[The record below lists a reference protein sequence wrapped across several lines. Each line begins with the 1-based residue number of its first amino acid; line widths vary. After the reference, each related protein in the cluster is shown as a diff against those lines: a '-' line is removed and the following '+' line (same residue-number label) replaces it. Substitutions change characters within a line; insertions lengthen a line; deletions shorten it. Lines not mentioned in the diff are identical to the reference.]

1 MAVLGV
7 FRQLKGILP
16 ALLGRNLPLHGKLPV
31 RVDIDNDG
39 IRGIRVVPVVP
50 CLDACDLYGV
60 RLFRRVM
67 VHKQRLVR
75 RFTVFCEG
83 TGSIERTVLQR
94 DGEGEDVNGVVIRPT
109 LRAGV

>member
-1 MAVLGV
+1 MAVVGV

-31 RVDIDNDG
+31 RVDIHNDG
-39 IRGIRVVPVVP
+39 IRWIRVVPVVP
-50 CLDACDLYGV
+50 CLCSCDLYGV
-60 RLFRRVM
+60 RFFRRVM

-75 RFTVFCEG
+75 RYPVFCQSVGRMECA
-83 TGSIERTVLQR
+83 VLQR
-94 DGEGEDVNGVVIRPT
+94 NGEGEGVNGVVIRPT